1 MIEVNY
7 AVPEMITLKEASK
20 RTGVSYDFLRKMC
33 LSNQIVHVKAGA
45 VPCEL
50 GETRGVSQPGK
61 FHRCSSETVR
71 SHEHTKQGAVLSE
84 PKRCHLLWVGLV
96 S

>member
-33 LSNQIVHVKAGA
+33 LSNQIVHVKAVCKYLVNWGKL
-45 VPCEL
+45 VEYL
-50 GETRGVSQPGK
+50 NRGVSPVQ
-61 FHRCSSETVR
+61 
-71 SHEHTKQGAVLSE
+71 Q
-84 PKRCHLLWVGLV
+84 
-96 S
+96 